1 MCPPS
6 RDESATDANVGSEM
20 TTPPSDVAACIAAGP
35 SKAVDLGDPIDLSHA
50 LRIGKAWT
58 ELRRGAGAAALRDYY
73 LGKDNPLEQG
83 QMDALDL
90 LTRRDRTMKGL
101 ADRLRIDPSTATRAV
116 QRIVN
121 DGLAERFPSPN
132 DGRVVMVRAT
142 KDGHRRHAEA
152 VDRRSTALF
161 NIVKSFDHDEL
172 ATLASMLERLSA
184 AVHHVASALEH
195 EADCLD

>member
-1 MCPPS
+1 MCLPS
-6 RDESATDANVGSEM
+6 RRWRGGVANIGSEM
-20 TTPPSDVAACIAAGP
+20 TTPPFDRAAHSDAGL
-35 SKAVDLGDPIDLSHA
+35 STAVDLRDPIDRDHA

-58 ELRRGAGAAALRDYY
+58 ELRRGAGTAALRDYY
-73 LGKDNPLEQG
+73 FGKDEPLEQG

-121 DGLAERFPSPN
+121 DGLAERFRSPH

-142 KDGHRRHAEA
+142 EDGCRRHAEV
-152 VDRRSTALF
+152 VDRRSRAMI

-184 AVHHVASALEH
+184 AVDEVATALEH

>member
-1 MCPPS
+1 M
-6 RDESATDANVGSEM
+6 RATNVVNEM
-20 TTPPSDVAACIAAGP
+20 TTPPSDLAAASAAGP
-35 SKAVDLGDPIDLSHA
+35 SKAVDLRDPIDRDNA
-50 LRIGKAWT
+50 LRIGTAWT

-73 LGKDNPLEQG
+73 FGKNDPLEQG

-121 DGLAERFPSPN
+121 DGLAERFPSPH

-142 KDGHRRHAEA
+142 KDGHRRHAEV
-152 VDRRSTALF
+152 VDRRSRAMV

-172 ATLASMLERLSA
+172 ATLASMLERLSD
-184 AVHHVASALEH
+184 AVDDVATALGH

>member
-1 MCPPS
+1 
-6 RDESATDANVGSEM
+6 M
-20 TTPPSDVAACIAAGP
+20 TTPPSNLAAQSAPSP
-35 SKAVDLGDPIDLSHA
+35 SKPVDLRDPIDRDHA

-73 LGKDNPLEQG
+73 FGKDDPLDQG

-116 QRIVN
+116 QRIVK
-121 DGLAERFPSPN
+121 DGLAERFPSHH

-142 KDGHRRHAEA
+142 EEGRRRHAEV
-152 VDRRSTALF
+152 VDRRATALI

-172 ATLASMLERLSA
+172 ATLASMLERLSD
-184 AVHHVASALEH
+184 AVDDVATALGH

>member
-1 MCPPS
+1 MCRPS
-6 RDESATDANVGSEM
+6 RDGQGRATSVDIKM
-20 TTPPSDVAACIAAGP
+20 TTPPSDLAAHSAPGQ
-35 SKAVDLGDPIDLSHA
+35 STAVDLRDPIDLAHA

-73 LGKDNPLEQG
+73 FGKDDPLEQG

-121 DGLAERFPSPN
+121 DGLAERFPSPR

-142 KDGHRRHAEA
+142 KEGRRRHAEA
-152 VDRRSTALF
+152 VDRRATALI
-161 NIVKSFDHDEL
+161 NIVQSFDHDEL
-172 ATLASMLERLSA
+172 ATLASMLERLSD
-184 AVHHVASALEH
+184 AVHNVATALEH

>member
-1 MCPPS
+1 
-6 RDESATDANVGSEM
+6 M
-20 TTPPSDVAACIAAGP
+20 TTSTTALAARSAASP
-35 SKAVDLGDPIDLSHA
+35 SKAVDLRDPIDRDHA

-58 ELRRGAGAAALRDYY
+58 ELRRGAGAAALRAYY
-73 LGKDNPLEQG
+73 FGKDDPLEQG

-121 DGLAERFPSPN
+121 DGLAERFPSPD

-142 KDGHRRHAEA
+142 EDGRRRHAKA
-152 VDRRSTALF
+152 VDRRATALI
-161 NIVKSFDHDEL
+161 NIVESFDHDEL
-172 ATLASMLERLSA
+172 ATLASMLERLSD
-184 AVHHVASALEH
+184 AVHNVATALEH

>member
-1 MCPPS
+1 MCRPS
-6 RDESATDANVGSEM
+6 RDGEGGATKVSGEM
-20 TTPPSDVAACIAAGP
+20 TTPPSDLASHSATGQHA
-35 SKAVDLGDPIDLSHA
+35 AVDLRDPIDRAYA

-73 LGKDNPLEQG
+73 FGKDDPLEQG

-121 DGLAERFPSPN
+121 VGLAERFPSPR

-142 KDGHRRHAEA
+142 KEGRRRHADA
-152 VDRRSTALF
+152 VDRRATALI
-161 NIVKSFDHDEL
+161 NIVQSFDHDEL
-172 ATLASMLERLSA
+172 ATLASMLERLSD
-184 AVHHVASALEH
+184 AVHNVATALEH

>member
-1 MCPPS
+1 
-6 RDESATDANVGSEM
+6 M
-20 TTPPSDVAACIAAGP
+20 TTPPSNLAAQSTPGP
-35 SKAVDLGDPIDLSHA
+35 SKPVDLRDPIDHDHA

-58 ELRRGAGAAALRDYY
+58 ELRRGAGTAALRDYY
-73 LGKDNPLEQG
+73 FGKDDPLEQG

-121 DGLAERFPSPN
+121 DGLAERFPSPH

-142 KDGHRRHAEA
+142 EEGRRRHAEA
-152 VDRRSTALF
+152 VDRRATALI

-172 ATLASMLERLSA
+172 ATLASMLERLSD
-184 AVHHVASALEH
+184 AVDNVATALEH
-195 EADCLD
+195 EANCLD